1 MEVSYPRC
9 AGLDVHKKT
18 VVACVMTPEGQ
29 ETRTFSTMTEPLL
42 QLADWLVE
50 QQVTHVAM
58 ESSGVYWKPV
68 YNLLEGLELT
78 LWVINAHHLKI
89 VPGRKTDVKDAAWIA
104 DLLRHGLLRPSFIPD
119 RGQRELR
126 ELVRYRRNLI
136 QERSRV
142 ANRIQQVL
150 EGANIKLAS
159 VASDVLGKSGREML
173 QALAAGEEDP
183 ATLAQ
188 LARGTL
194 RGKREALRGALR
206 GLMGAHQRLLLQSH
220 LRHLTFLEAE
230 TEQLNQE
237 VAQRVAPFEQAIK
250 RLDEVPGIA
259 RTGAEEVV
267 AELGTDMSR
276 FPSPGHCASW
286 AGLCP
291 GNNQSGGKR
300 KSGRTRH
307 GNQHL
312 EATLVLAAHAAA
324 HTKDTYP
331 AAQYHRL
338 AARRG
343 AKRAAVAV
351 AHTLLVDI
359 YCMLRDGTHYGD
371 LGGDYFA
378 TRDRKQRVHRAV
390 RELQRQGYRVTLE
403 AA

>member
-1 MEVSYPRC
+1 VEVSYPRC

-18 VVACVMTPEGQ
+18 VVACVRTPEGQ
-29 ETRTFSTMTEPLL
+29 QTRSFGTMTEPLL
-42 QLADWLVE
+42 ELADWLVE
-50 QQVTHVAM
+50 QQITHVAM

-78 LWVINAHHLKI
+78 VWVINAHHIKI
-89 VPGRKTDVKDAAWIA
+89 VPGRKTDVKDAEWIA

-159 VASDVLGKSGREML
+159 VASDVLGKSGRAML
-173 QALAAGEEDP
+173 TALAAGEQDP
-183 ATLAQ
+183 ETLAQ
-188 LARGTL
+188 LAQ
-194 RGKREALRGALR
+194 GKLQQKQEALRAALR
-206 GLMGAHQRLLLQSH
+206 GLMAAHQRLLLQSH
-220 LRHLTFLEAE
+220 LRHLGFLE
-230 TEQLNQE
+230 QE
-237 VAQRVAPFEQAIK
+237 VAELSQEVARRMAPFEEALQ
-250 RLDEVPGIA
+250 RLDEIPGIG

-267 AELGTDMSR
+267 AEVGTDMSR
-276 FPSPGHCASW
+276 FPSPSHCASW

-331 AAQYHRL
+331 AAQYRRL

-378 TRDRKQRVHRAV
+378 KHDSQQRIRRAV
-390 RELQRQGYRVTLE
+390 RELQRQGYIVTLQ